1 MAHVID
7 HALALHSAG
16 LRVHPCRPRDKI
28 PTVAGW
34 QTRRLGDEDL
44 RAEVGERSNLGVA
57 LGDQPGGLR
66 LVVID
71 CDGARWLQWALDRF
85 PPPVLMTQNSP
96 DSGGHLWYAWDG
108 PMPRKRV
115 LGRDEHEKH
124 SNAQLLTEG
133 AQVVVPPSIHPSGR
147 AYRWLVDGVVAG
159 TRQAVAALGRLPR
172 LCAADVLRVAPVERA
187 KPRPEVRTAMRAV
200 AAMGARPDA
209 VDLLDAHKAAGALI
223 KALPGGRYAVR
234 CCWDAAHSSE
244 SLSST
249 AIGQGVD
256 GRWWWRCLHASCE
269 HRTTVEVIAALG
281 FAPRAQNAP
290 PSRRLERMTRR
301 VGDW

>member
-1 MAHVID
+1 MALISAGQTAEHSYWLVQLPKPSESIARTMLKVRLSRSALPCGNRLRWETFAATKSI
-7 HALALHSAG
+7 ALAFLQEATQAA
-16 LRVHPCRPRDKI
+16 RDWNWTGAQ
-28 PTVAGW
+28 PE
-34 QTRRLGDEDL
+34 RLFQAAREVVTATH
-44 RAEVGERSNLGVA
+44 AEA
-57 LGDQPGGLR
+57 
-66 LVVID
+66 
-71 CDGARWLQWALDRF
+71 WAQMLA
-85 PPPVLMTQNSP
+85 
-96 DSGGHLWYAWDG
+96 AWDG
-108 PMPRKRV
+108 PMPRKPV

-147 AYRWLVDGVVAG
+147 AYRWLVDGVEAW
-159 TRQAVAALGRLPR
+159 TSQAVAALGRLPR